1 MRVLIAASLE
11 AHPRL
16 RRLTQGFD
24 ADFVVS
30 FGAGVEALL
39 QNEYSQV
46 VVDLLFADSR
56 TLEFAR
62 FVKEHSPDTRVVCVN
77 VVGRPLRRGSLHRA
91 TLALLDASL
100 QALGYEG
107 LVDLERRQPE
117 GDRRARPRPMSD
129 RRGGEPS
136 ASHA

>member
-1 MRVLIAASLE
+1 MRVLIAASIE

-16 RRLTQGFD
+16 LRLTQGFD
-24 ADFVVS
+24 ADFVTS
-30 FGAGVEALL
+30 FGGGVEAVL

-46 VVDLLFADSR
+46 VLDLLFADSR

-62 FVKEHSPDTRVVCVN
+62 FVKEHSPSARLVCVN
-77 VVGRPLRRGSLHRA
+77 VVGRPMGRGSLHKA

-107 LVDLERRQPE
+107 LVDLERRRPV

-129 RRGGEPS
+129 RRGEAS

>member
-1 MRVLIAASLE
+1 MRVLIAASIE

-16 RRLTQGFD
+16 RRLTRGFD
-24 ADFVVS
+24 ADFVTS
-30 FGAGVEALL
+30 FAGGVEALL

-62 FVKEHSPDTRVVCVN
+62 FVKEHSPATRLVCVN
-77 VVGRPLRRGSLHRA
+77 VVGRPLRKAAFRLVE
-91 TLALLDASL
+91 ASL
-100 QALGYEG
+100 QALGFEG
-107 LVDLERRQPE
+107 LVDLERRRPV